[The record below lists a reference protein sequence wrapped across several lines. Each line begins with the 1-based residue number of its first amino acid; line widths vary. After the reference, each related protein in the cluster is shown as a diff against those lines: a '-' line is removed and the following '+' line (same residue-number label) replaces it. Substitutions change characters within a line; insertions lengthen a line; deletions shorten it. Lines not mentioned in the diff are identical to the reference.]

1 MAGSRW
7 DEIFL
12 FSPKGYILSWTQS
25 LDMEK
30 MTAVIPP
37 SNSLSC
43 LPKLHYSTGLP
54 ALDQHALLCAWY
66 KETQILQHHIAQQC
80 TKGINSEF

>member
-1 MAGSRW
+1 MTTVVISGKVWLIPLYLFYHNVGMAGSRW

-37 SNSLSC
+37 SNSFSC

-54 ALDQHALLCAWY
+54 ALDEHALLCA
-66 KETQILQHHIAQQC
+66 
-80 TKGINSEF
+80 